1 MMARRYVHVMP
12 TELELPPHARLPI
25 FFSAVAAGPP
35 AVGPEYVSRT
45 FNGDGNLL
53 TFVFSE
59 AVTLVTPPTVSGGFV
74 LSGHSGDGTA
84 THTWAVVPTVPQ
96 GATVTA
102 DADAGAFVDLN
113 DALGTAALTG
123 ASVTN
128 DSVQTAPGQTGAGT
142 DGSGSVVTVNFD
154 AAVTSPGAGWGGFTL
169 SINGGAGSAISQTGG
184 AGTTAVVFSAS
195 PAGVYGDT
203 LTLAYTPGD
212 VIGPTGVK
220 LAAFSGRSVTN
231 NVPPPPPPPPPAP
244 VADFTGTPT
253 GGTASLS
260 VAFTDTSTGTP
271 TSWLWEK
278 NLNGAGWVNFDG
290 TPTAQ
295 HPTEIFAAGTS
306 SVRETATNAGGS
318 DTKTRTDYITA
329 TVPFSTV
336 RLDFG
341 GGPTQSGTTAFAPAL
356 YAEPPDY
363 GWEVTAST
371 DFDRGAAAATA
382 NPDFFRDASGWA
394 ANTERVWKIKVAA
407 GDTIDVRFYFYD
419 PSNFCNGN
427 LTVRDADD
435 HANTVT
441 SVTHNPGGPTSVRIR
456 LVDANADGFVRV
468 GIASTGYGSI
478 NGVDMAAAGSLPPAF
493 DPPPAIGSL
502 PYRLDFGTLS
512 SVVNSGAVKVST
524 GWNPE
529 YGAGVTHWSESIGW
543 VDLGSATA
551 SNPNFFRAGFGGYSP
566 FGNNCIKV
574 GNLTPGA
581 SHSIRAYFYSD
592 GNYNGT
598 YTFRDKNN
606 TGNTAS
612 VAVTTATPTS
622 VTITTPAASDGTI
635 EVEMF
640 STGGSGYYLL
650 CGLDVATAGNLQTA
664 LS

>member
-244 VADFTGTPT
+244 VADFTGTPLS
-253 GGTASLS
+253 GSAPLS
-260 VAFTDTSTGTP
+260 VSFTYTGTSP
-271 TSWLWEK
+271 GSTSYSWEK
-278 NLNGAGWVNFDG
+278 NDGGGWVAFAG
-290 TPTAQ
+290 SPTAQ
-295 HPTEIFAAGTS
+295 NPSEDFAAGTWD
-306 SVRETATNAGGS
+306 VRVTATNATGAN
-318 DTKTRTDYITA
+318 TATNIDYITA
-329 TVPFSTV
+329 TSPFAPILLNFIAS
-336 RLDFG
+336 G
-341 GGPTQSGTTAFAPAL
+341 NPAQSGYTSVLWASYAAPPG
-356 YAEPPDY
+356 YGYTSSSPTYPDL
-363 GWEVTAST
+363 
-371 DFDRGAAAATA
+371 DRGAAAYMNNPNYFRNGNASTA
-382 NPDFFRDASGWA
+382 GSVQSYKFGGLTAGTSYQVRGQFYDAAGACNGVYFFRDKLA
-394 ANTERVWKIKVAA
+394 
-407 GDTIDVRFYFYD
+407 
-419 PSNFCNGN
+419 P
-427 LTVRDADD
+427 
-435 HANTVT
+435 ANTVAPVVT
-441 SVTHNPGGPTSVRIR
+441 SPSY
-456 LVDANADGFVRV
+456 A
-468 GIASTGYGSI
+468 
-478 NGVDMAAAGSLPPAF
+478 
-493 DPPPAIGSL
+493 
-502 PYRLDFGTLS
+502 
-512 SVVNSGAVKVST
+512 
-524 GWNPE
+524 
-529 YGAGVTHWSESIGW
+529 
-543 VDLGSATA
+543 
-551 SNPNFFRAGFGGYSP
+551 
-566 FGNNCIKV
+566 
-574 GNLTPGA
+574 TPGV
-581 SHSIRAYFYSD
+581 
-592 GNYNGT
+592 G
-598 YTFRDKNN
+598 
-606 TGNTAS
+606 
-612 VAVTTATPTS
+612 VL
-622 VTITTPAASDGTI
+622 TITANGSGEI
-635 EVEMF
+635 EVEWDNT
-640 STGGSGYYLL
+640 TGSFAYIN
-650 CGLDVATAGNLQTA
+650 GLQIA
-664 LS
+664 LFGEMPAALD